1 MPGTKVM
8 IFGEC
13 TSPYREAAEG
23 SSGYSVE
30 EAEGH
35 RPLADAMAGPSSWA
49 GASPVGRSR
58 QIEVDDSL
66 QLWMQTI
73 CQIPLLTA
81 EQEFELTHR
90 ARLGCRQAR
99 KSMIEANLRL
109 VVSIAKRFTGRG
121 LSLQD
126 LIQEGNLGLIR
137 AVEKYDP
144 SKGFRFS
151 TYATWWIRQ
160 SMSRAIGDQ
169 ARTIRV
175 PIHALEW
182 VSRLQKTANCLQQ
195 SLGRTPTEAEIAEAA
210 GMSAEKVAEVLR
222 AASEPLSLDAP
233 VGETEDSMLS
243 EFVVDMKE
251 APVDL
256 AVRNLIRRR
265 VVEILGTLG
274 ERERDVI
281 LMRFGLF
288 DGRPYTLEEVAACF
302 QVTRERIR
310 QIEQKTLKKLKHP
323 TRAKKLLEALE

>member
-1 MPGTKVM
+1 MPL
-8 IFGEC
+8 GERT
-13 TSPYREAAEG
+13 TSHLDPAVSQQGPAAEDIE
-23 SSGYSVE
+23 SDRHSDTMLSNV
-30 EAEGH
+30 
-35 RPLADAMAGPSSWA
+35 SWA
-49 GASPVGRSR
+49 GAPLNGRSR
-58 QIEVDDSL
+58 QPEIDDSM

-81 EQEFELTHR
+81 EQEFELTHK
-90 ARLGCRQAR
+90 ARQGCRQAR
-99 KSMIEANLRL
+99 QSVIEANLRL
-109 VVSIAKRFTGRG
+109 VVSIAKKFTGRG

-144 SKGFRFS
+144 TKGFRFS

-182 VSRLQKTANCLQQ
+182 VSRLQKTSTCLQQ
-195 SLGRTPTEAEIAEAA
+195 SLGRTPTESEVAEAA
-210 GMSAEKVAEVLR
+210 GMSVEKVAEVLR
-222 AASEPLSLDAP
+222 ASCEPISLDSP
-233 VGETEDSMLS
+233 VGESEDASLS

-256 AVRNLIRRR
+256 AVRNVIRKR
-265 VVEILGTLG
+265 VIEILGSLG

-281 LMRFGLF
+281 LMRYGLL